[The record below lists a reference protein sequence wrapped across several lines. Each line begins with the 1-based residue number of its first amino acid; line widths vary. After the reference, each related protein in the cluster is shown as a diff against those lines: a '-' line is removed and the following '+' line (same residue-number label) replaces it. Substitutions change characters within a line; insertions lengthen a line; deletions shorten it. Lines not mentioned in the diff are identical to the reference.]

1 MITNKLYYG
10 DNLSILRDYIKDE
23 SVDLIY
29 LDPPFNSKTNY
40 NILYKEPTGEQSQAQ
55 ITAFEDTW
63 HWTEEAERTFQKI
76 VDTAP
81 PTVVEMMDAFR
92 KFVGVND
99 VMAYLTMMA
108 IRLIEL
114 HRVLKDTGSIYLHC
128 DPTASHYLKILM
140 DTIFGKKNVR
150 NEIVWHYTGRRMKA
164 SQKYNSK
171 HDIIFY
177 YAKSDKTIIK
187 NYPVE
192 GWNRDEY
199 IKMKKQEVHK
209 DEDGRE
215 WIWGHAGKGKSHH
228 YRIYIDDVVQGG
240 RAVDDVW
247 GIPIINTSAKE
258 RLGYPTQKP
267 EFLLERIIMAS
278 SDEENVVLDPFCGC
292 GTTIAVAQKLKRKWI
307 GIDITHLAINLI
319 KLRMKGMFGLQPK
332 KDYEIIGE
340 PEDLTGAT
348 ELASQNRYQ
357 FQWWALS
364 LINARPY
371 QDKKKG
377 SDTGIDGFIYFQDEK
392 DKVQKVIVQVK
403 SGHVSVKDIRDL
415 GHVIDRENAEIGV
428 FITLEN
434 PTKPMI
440 TEAVQKGFY
449 KSISGKQYPKLQ
461 IKTIEDLLQDNRL
474 EIPSSHISHKKAQPY
489 DKSEQIKLEI

>member
-1 MITNKLYYG
+1 M
-10 DNLSILRDYIKDE
+10 
-23 SVDLIY
+23 IY
-29 LDPPFNSKTNY
+29 LDPPFNSKANY
-40 NILYKEPTGEQSQAQ
+40 NILYKEISGEQSQAQ

-63 HWTEEAERTFQKI
+63 HWTEEAERTFQEVI
-76 VDTAP
+76 DTAP
-81 PTVVEMMDAFR
+81 PVVVEMMLSFR
-92 KFVGVND
+92 KFVGAND

-140 DTIFGKKNVR
+140 DAIFGKKNFR
-150 NEIVWHYTGRRMKA
+150 NEIAWCYRKWTNAAQHLQR
-164 SQKYNSK
+164 N
-171 HDIIFY
+171 HDIILVYNKKFGGHVFNRLY
-177 YAKSDKTIIK
+177 DENTPQQKKYDRGWDVNKVSGNIRQLLVYDKAKAQDKIDSGQYDRII
-187 NYPVE
+187 YRE
-192 GWNRDEY
+192 D
-199 IKMKKQEVHK
+199 KKKVALQDWWE
-209 DEDGRE
+209 
-215 WIWGHAGKGKSHH
+215 
-228 YRIYIDDVVQGG
+228 
-240 RAVDDVW
+240 
-247 GIPIINTSAKE
+247 IPILNSQAKE

-267 EFLLERIIMAS
+267 TELLRKIIEVS
-278 SDEENVVLDPFCGC
+278 SNKGDIVLDPFCGC
-292 GTTIAVAQKLKRKWI
+292 GTTITASQALNRNWI

-319 KLRMKGMFGLQPK
+319 KLRLKDMFGLQPK
-332 KDYEIIGE
+332 IDYEVIGE

-377 SDTGIDGFIYFQDEK
+377 SDTGIDGFIYFEEEK

-428 FITLEN
+428 LITLEN

-449 KSISGKQYPKLQ
+449 KSPLGKQYPKIQ
-461 IKTIEDLLQDNRL
+461 VKTIDELLKDNRL
-474 EIPSSHISHKKAQPY
+474 DLPTTHISHKKAQPS

>member
-1 MITNKLYYG
+1 MDISNKLYYG
-10 DNLSILRDYIKDE
+10 DNLHILRDYIKDE

-29 LDPPFNSKTNY
+29 LDPPFNSKSDY
-40 NILYKEPTGEQSQAQ
+40 NILYKELTGEQSQAQ

-63 HWTEEAERTFQKI
+63 HWTEESERTFQDI
-76 VDTAP
+76 IETAP
-81 PTVVEMMDAFR
+81 PMLVEMMVAFH
-92 KFVGVND
+92 KFIGVND
-99 VMAYLTMMA
+99 VMAYITMMA

-140 DTIFGKKNVR
+140 DTIFGKRNFR
-150 NEIVWHYTGRRMKA
+150 NEIIWVYRKWSISQSQFARNHDVILFYSKSETNLFNTLFVPVSEGTKKRWKGQKQKA
-164 SQKYNSK
+164 V
-171 HDIIFY
+171 F
-177 YAKSDKTIIK
+177 
-187 NYPVE
+187 E
-192 GWNRDEY
+192 
-199 IKMKKQEVHK
+199 
-209 DEDGRE
+209 
-215 WIWGHAGKGKSHH
+215 KGIRKATSSANEEAQTVMPDWWP
-228 YRIYIDDVVQGG
+228 IS
-240 RAVDDVW
+240 
-247 GIPIINTSAKE
+247 IINPAAKE

-267 EFLLERIIMAS
+267 ESLLERIIQAS
-278 SDEENVVLDPFCGC
+278 SSKGDTILDPFCGC
-292 GTTIAVAQKLKRKWI
+292 GTTISVAHRLKRNWI

-319 KLRMKGMFGLQPK
+319 KLRLQGMFRLQPK
-332 KDYEIIGE
+332 IDYEVIGE

-415 GHVIDRENAEIGV
+415 GHVIDRENAEIGF

-461 IKTIEDLLQDNRL
+461 IKTIEELLKDNRL
-474 EIPSSHISHKKAQPY
+474 DIPSTHISHKRAQPT
-489 DKSEQIKLEI
+489 DTTKQIELDV

>member
-1 MITNKLYYG
+1 
-10 DNLSILRDYIKDE
+10 
-23 SVDLIY
+23 VDLIY
-29 LDPPFNSKTNY
+29 LDPPFNSKANY

-63 HWTEEAERTFQKI
+63 HWTEESERTFQEI
-76 VDTAP
+76 IDTAP
-81 PTVVEMMDAFR
+81 AMLVDMMVASR
-92 KFVGVND
+92 KFVGIND

-108 IRLIEL
+108 IRLLEL
-114 HRVLKDTGSIYLHC
+114 HRVLKSSGSIYLHC

-140 DTIFGKKNVR
+140 DTIFGKKNFR
-150 NEIVWHYTGRRMKA
+150 NEIAWCYRKWTNAAQHLQR
-164 SQKYNSK
+164 N
-171 HDIIFY
+171 HDIILVYNKKFGGHVFNRLY
-177 YAKSDKTIIK
+177 DENTPQQKKYDRGWDVNKVSGNIRQLLVYDKAKAQDKIDSGQYDRII
-187 NYPVE
+187 YRE
-192 GWNRDEY
+192 D
-199 IKMKKQEVHK
+199 KKKVALQDWWE
-209 DEDGRE
+209 
-215 WIWGHAGKGKSHH
+215 
-228 YRIYIDDVVQGG
+228 
-240 RAVDDVW
+240 
-247 GIPIINTSAKE
+247 IPILNSQAKE

-267 EFLLERIIMAS
+267 TELLRKIIEVS
-278 SDEENVVLDPFCGC
+278 SNKGDIVLDPFCGC
-292 GTTIAVAQKLKRKWI
+292 GTTITASQALNRNWI

-319 KLRMKGMFGLQPK
+319 KHRLKDMYGLQPK
-332 KDYEIIGE
+332 KDYEVIGE
-340 PEDLTGAT
+340 PEDLAGAT

-377 SDTGIDGFIYFQDEK
+377 SDTGIDGYIYFQEEK

-449 KSISGKQYPKLQ
+449 KSTTGKQYPKLQ
-461 IKTIEDLLQDNRL
+461 IKTIEDLLQDNKL
-474 EIPSSHISHKKAQPY
+474 DLPSTHIAHKKAQPS
-489 DKSEQIKLEI
+489 DKSEQTKLNI